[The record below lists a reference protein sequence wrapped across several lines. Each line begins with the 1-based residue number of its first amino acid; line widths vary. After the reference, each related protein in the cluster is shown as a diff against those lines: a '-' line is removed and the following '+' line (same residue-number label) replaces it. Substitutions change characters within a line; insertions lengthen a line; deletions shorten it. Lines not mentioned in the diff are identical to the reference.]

1 MIWSYRTSDPTNVNS
16 IGYHNGDR
24 GSASVN
30 LLGGLEETRTIPSD
44 SKSFIVR
51 NKNVSCLF
59 KEQVHLYN
67 FTSTCS

>member
-16 IGYHNGDR
+16 IGYHDGDR

-59 KEQVHLYN
+59 KEQVHLL
-67 FTSTCS
+67 